1 MRLFIEQPS
10 GKCVDPPFLSE
21 GFLFSD
27 SAIDRSTIQAYLETD
42 YRILGNAPSTLR
54 IGVVSPEL
62 AALHKAHQADCS
74 AFISACNPSSQ
85 TFDEAANAE
94 RQAALAREL
103 TQRSLRYIDG
113 IGQHPS
119 NQWPGEASFLVF
131 GLTLEAARTLG
142 TRFEQN
148 AIIWSGPDAVPQLI
162 LLR

>member
-1 MRLFIEQPS
+1 M
-10 GKCVDPPFLSE
+10 
-21 GFLFSD
+21 FSD
-27 SAIDRSTIQAYLETD
+27 LAIDRSTIQAYLETD

-54 IGVVSPEL
+54 IGVACPDL
-62 AALHKAHQADCS
+62 AALHKAHQSVCS
-74 AFISACNPSSQ
+74 AFITACNPFSQ

-142 TRFEQN
+142 AWFEQN
-148 AIIWSGPDAVPQLI
+148 AIIWSGSVTMPRLI

>member
-1 MRLFIEQPS
+1 MWLFIEQSS
-10 GKCVDPPFLSE
+10 GKCVDPPLSE

-27 SAIDRSTIQAYLETD
+27 SAIDHNIIQAYLETD
-42 YRILGNAPSTLR
+42 YHIPGNAPATLR
-54 IGVVSPEL
+54 IGVTCPEL

-74 AFISACNPSSQ
+74 VFITACNPFSQ
-85 TFDEAANAE
+85 AYDEAANAE
-94 RQAALAREL
+94 RQATLAREL

-119 NQWPGEASFLVF
+119 NQWLGEASFLVF

-142 TRFEQN
+142 TRLEQN
-148 AIIWSGPDAVPQLI
+148 AIVWSGPDAVPQLI

>member
-1 MRLFIEQPS
+1 M
-10 GKCVDPPFLSE
+10 
-21 GFLFSD
+21 FSD
-27 SAIDRSTIQAYLETD
+27 SAIDHHTIQSYLETD
-42 YRILGNAPSTLR
+42 YRILGNDPSTMR
-54 IGVVSPEL
+54 IGVACPDL

-74 AFISACNPSSQ
+74 VFITACNPFSQ
-85 TFDEAANAE
+85 AFDEAANAE